1 MSIKDEVLTGLK
13 EKLALSS
20 IDENSR
26 LQDLGIDSLD
36 IVEYLLEIEERY
48 GVEFPPEEMSDLK
61 TINDLVVLI
70 EAKSGK

>member
-1 MSIKDEVLTGLK
+1 MNIKQEVLTGLQ

-36 IVEYLLEIEERY
+36 VVEYLLEIEERY
-48 GVEFPPEEMSDLK
+48 NIEFPPEEMVDLK
-61 TINDLVVLI
+61 TINDLIQLI
-70 EAKSGK
+70 EKKTA

>member
-70 EAKSGK
+70 ETKSGK

>member
-1 MSIKDEVLTGLK
+1 MTIKEEVLQGLK
-13 EKLALSS
+13 DKLALSS

-36 IVEYLLEIEERY
+36 VVEYLLEIEERY

-70 EAKSGK
+70 ETKSGK